1 MEANEAFAFSG
12 PKQILVQLLP
22 SSRAEIEYRLFV
34 FPVLGEKSVR
44 FEQEEEGGRWI
55 KPGLRVVDR
64 YFNKMLR
71 VSPGSEGVGVGKAG
85 LVVWFKEVE

>member
-1 MEANEAFAFSG
+1 M
-12 PKQILVQLLP
+12 
-22 SSRAEIEYRLFV
+22 
-34 FPVLGEKSVR
+34 R